1 MSLPAKEQHPA
12 LEDVRSARPYLL
24 RRSPLET
31 LARRVASIVV
41 LAVLD
46 ITGLTIGLYL
56 ALVLR
61 SIVRDPP
68 PILWNLL
75 WDAEA
80 DWLPFL
86 TLLTLLVF
94 WRNHLYGPR
103 ELREGAG
110 RVVQSVAL
118 VTALALA
125 FAIGTSQHFTT
136 FGLYFVAAIAVAT
149 MISLLRWSYE
159 AFTGSM
165 MRSFGV
171 RRRVLLVGDEG
182 QVAHL
187 RATLGASRS
196 GIDYEFVGHVAAAA
210 AGVAAMIRDDR
221 LDELIV
227 ADDGLSESDL
237 LEIVDV
243 AHREGVK
250 VRVAPRT
257 TRAPRRAR
265 RIRPGP
271 GLAALRGA
279 PADPRRGR
287 LGAEAVVRPRRLGP
301 RRRDRA
307 PDLARDRRRDQAHL
321 ARAGP
326 LRRRAGRARR
336 ADVPDAQVPDDGR
349 GRRGQAGRARAGERG
364 DAAPCSRSGTTRASP
379 PVGRVLR
386 RFSIDEIPN
395 VINVLRGQM
404 SLVGPRPLPRSRSR
418 PPRVLAPPPLERPS
432 RA

>member
-159 AFTGSM
+159 TFTGSM
-165 MRSFGV
+165 MRSLGV

-187 RATLGASRS
+187 RATARR
-196 GIDYEFVGHVAAAA
+196 EPRRH
-210 AGVAAMIRDDR
+210 R
-221 LDELIV
+221 L
-227 ADDGLSESDL
+227 
-237 LEIVDV
+237 
-243 AHREGVK
+243 
-250 VRVAPRT
+250 RV
-257 TRAPRRAR
+257 RRAR
-265 RIRPGP
+265 RG
-271 GLAALRGA
+271 RGRGRRRD
-279 PADPRRGR
+279 DPRRP
-287 LGAEAVVRPRRLGP
+287 ARRAD
-301 RRRDRA
+301 RRRRRPQRVGA
-307 PDLARDRRRDQAHL
+307 ARDRRCRPP
-321 ARAGP
+321 ARA
-326 LRRRAGRARR
+326 
-336 ADVPDAQVPDDGR
+336 
-349 GRRGQAGRARAGERG
+349 
-364 DAAPCSRSGTTRASP
+364 SR
-379 PVGRVLR
+379 
-386 RFSIDEIPN
+386 
-395 VINVLRGQM
+395 
-404 SLVGPRPLPRSRSR
+404 
-418 PPRVLAPPPLERPS
+418 
-432 RA
+432 